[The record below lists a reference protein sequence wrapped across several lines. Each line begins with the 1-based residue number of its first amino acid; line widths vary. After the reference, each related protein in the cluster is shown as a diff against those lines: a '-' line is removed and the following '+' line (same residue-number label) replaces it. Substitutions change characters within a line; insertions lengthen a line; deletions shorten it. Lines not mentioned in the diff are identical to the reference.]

1 MRPRKWM
8 AKAGVLPAIGLL
20 LGAGPVGAQ
29 EEKPE
34 PSVIPAGAGYVGVS
48 PDGVQ
53 TQFKVGSVSTGAS
66 QVTLAVGVLP
76 PGHVSP
82 THLHEI
88 DEEVLYVLQGELT
101 AILDGVEHTV
111 GPGGTVF
118 IPPGTWMALENRTET
133 SVFSLGVLSRGEL
146 EECFRVLFSRD
157 ADEAA
162 RHDAQE
168 LCRLKTRPPTS
179 SD

>member
-1 MRPRKWM
+1 T
-8 AKAGVLPAIGLL
+8 V
-20 LGAGPVGAQ
+20 
-29 EEKPE
+29 
-34 PSVIPAGAGYVGVS
+34 
-48 PDGVQ
+48 
-53 TQFKVGSVSTGAS
+53 
-66 QVTLAVGVLP
+66 AVGVIP

-82 THLHEI
+82 MHLHEI
-88 DEEVLYVLQGELT
+88 DEEVVYVLQGELT
-101 AILDGVEHTV
+101 AILDGEEYTV

-162 RHDAQE
+162 RRDALG
-168 LCRLKTRPPTS
+168 LCRLKMRAPTP